1 MRIRHFMDN
10 KPVGRDE
17 SIRAATVRS
26 LYDGTEMSRDEN
38 AQTTSQHEF
47 ASRENRC
54 NESDNFSLPEVNAN
68 APLSTSTV
76 DDDRYAYALRTRL
89 TGDQERRRAT
99 RHDAGDGIAGGHPTI
114 EFDLRRRNGGE
125 EVDMLCHSFAGIDE
139 DDYVRAASDSEPQ
152 GNERDDIL
160 MGACSSSCSS
170 ISDCGMAT
178 TGVISTSSTR
188 RTLGQIRESLEQ
200 KVKRLRAEKEA
211 VDEKIRLAQE
221 EEEIRMREKI
231 KIRGKVI
238 MQRKDRLRKLVCDL
252 KGQLDDHSQRLQNA
266 YSTLLLLQRT
276 IFRSRSFCR
285 SRRIKQRP
293 GLAEAPF

>member
-10 KPVGRDE
+10 KHVGRDE
-17 SIRAATVRS
+17 DILAVAE
-26 LYDGTEMSRDEN
+26 LEPYNGTDMSRGSN
-38 AQTTSQHEF
+38 TQTTQSEF
-47 ASRENRC
+47 TLREIRC
-54 NESDNFSLPEVNAN
+54 NDGDAFSLPEVNAN
-68 APLSTSTV
+68 APFSTSSV
-76 DDDRYAYALRTRL
+76 DDQSHARALCERERSTGDLERRALRPDT
-89 TGDQERRRAT
+89 
-99 RHDAGDGIAGGHPTI
+99 GDGIADGHPTT
-114 EFDLRRRNGGE
+114 EFDFRRRNGGN
-125 EVDMLCHSFAGIDE
+125 EVDMLCHRFAGIDE
-139 DDYVRAASDSEPQ
+139 DDFVGAASDSEPQ
-152 GNERDDIL
+152 GNDKDDIL

-178 TGVISTSSTR
+178 VGVISTTSSR

-221 EEEIRMREKI
+221 EEEIRVREKV

-238 MQRKDRLRKLVCDL
+238 IQRKDRLRKLVCDL

-285 SRRIKQRP
+285 RRMKQRP